1 MLRAV
6 KGYHE
11 GDEQSEFCIPS
22 AGCLDCQEIEFKPD
36 LTVSHT
42 DMASLSRI
50 WVAWVLLFCVLIIG
64 QHAAFAQEASLTNI
78 MVSNTRDDLL
88 LYLNLEGAFSEKLKK
103 AILSGV
109 PATFS
114 FLAKLNRVRTMWLNQ
129 DIADITVTHNIK
141 YDNLKKEFIV
151 RRSWRNNEPEVTKSF
166 SEAQKWMSEVN
177 SLKIIPLG
185 QLEKGQQYQLR
196 TKAEVSKQTL
206 PFYLHYVLFFISLW
220 DIETDWYSIDFI
232 Y

>member
-1 MLRAV
+1 MLFSLRKQITCALLLAFILI
-6 KGYHE
+6 GH
-11 GDEQSEFCIPS
+11 G
-22 AGCLDCQEIEFKPD
+22 
-36 LTVSHT
+36 TV
-42 DMASLSRI
+42 
-50 WVAWVLLFCVLIIG
+50 
-64 QHAAFAQEASLTNI
+64 FAQDARLTNI
-78 MVSNTRDDLL
+78 TVSNTRDDLL

-109 PATFS
+109 PAKFF
-114 FLAKLNRVRTMWLNQ
+114 FLTKLNSVRNMWV
-129 DIADITVTHNIK
+129 DRGIADITVTHTIK

-151 RRSWRNNEPEVTKSF
+151 RRSWRNNEPEITKSF
-166 SEAQKWMSEVN
+166 SEAQKWMTEVN

-206 PFYLHYVLFFISLW
+206 PFYLHYVLFFVSMW
-220 DIETDWYSIDFI
+220 DIETDWYTIDFI

>member
-1 MLRAV
+1 MAFSFRKQIIRALV
-6 KGYHE
+6 IVT
-11 GDEQSEFCIPS
+11 F
-22 AGCLDCQEIEFKPD
+22 L
-36 LTVSHT
+36 VSH
-42 DMASLSRI
+42 
-50 WVAWVLLFCVLIIG
+50 G
-64 QHAAFAQEASLTNI
+64 AAFAQEASLTNI
-78 MVSNTRDDLL
+78 TVSNTRDDLL
-88 LYLNLEGAFSEKLKK
+88 LYLTLEDAFSEKLKK

-114 FLAKLNRVRTMWLNQ
+114 FLAKLNSVRNIWFDK
-129 DIADITVTHNIK
+129 DIADIAVTHTIK

-166 SEAQKWMSEVN
+166 AEAQKWMSEVN

-206 PFYLHYVLFFISLW
+206 PYYLHYVLFFVSFW
-220 DIETDWYSIDFI
+220 DIETDWYTIDFN